1 MYISKVGKKYISFIA
16 KPIWVKMCWDY
27 NLFVCKLIKFLILTA
42 QATFGIL
49 QSIPWT
55 GLFYHI
61 IQQGMRRESR
71 IWKVNILQYY

>member
-1 MYISKVGKKYISFIA
+1 MYISKVDKKYISFIA
-16 KPIWVKMCWDY
+16 ITIWVKMLWDY
-27 NLFVCKLIKFLILTA
+27 NLFVCKLIKILTA

-55 GLFYHI
+55 GHFYHL
-61 IQQGMRRESR
+61 IQQGMKRESR